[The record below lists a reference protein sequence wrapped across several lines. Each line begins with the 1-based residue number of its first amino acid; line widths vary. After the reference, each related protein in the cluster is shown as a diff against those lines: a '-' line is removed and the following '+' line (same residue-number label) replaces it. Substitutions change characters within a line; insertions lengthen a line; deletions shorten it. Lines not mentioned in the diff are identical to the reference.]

1 MLRYPKQN
9 DVLCGLHRAILGTFI
24 DINIRIKYKRALQY
38 VHRKQRKFSDDVH
51 TSLGN
56 DKHISDIEIREADQL
71 KSLTLDPPAKF
82 GVGGRIWSL

>member
-1 MLRYPKQN
+1 MRVFGYISTELQRTHFFEKRTYFLGGLQNLQALRYPKHIIFVYN
-9 DVLCGLHRAILGTFI
+9 SHVR
-24 DINIRIKYKRALQY
+24 
-38 VHRKQRKFSDDVH
+38 

-56 DKHISDIEIREADQL
+56 DSDVELKEADQL